1 MAQKFFTPLSI
12 RSLSS
17 VASDGLTVLVDG
29 DSDPRIKIEAGGR
42 ITWGDGTTGGDTNLY
57 RTATNSL
64 KTDDVFEAA
73 AGVVTVTTSGAP
85 TAALNDG
92 AIAVD
97 TDNDRLYLRSNSTW
111 FKAGSA
117 VVELSTTAPASADE
131 GDMWFD
137 TDDFILY
144 VRSGGGWVSST
155 GSTTLESLNDVNIPS
170 PSDGEVLQ
178 YDGTAGEWVAA
189 TFSSLPAGGD
199 TGQVLSKT
207 DGTDYNVEWADV
219 ISADGG
225 TPSTW
230 TRVLVAMDAGGV

>member
-73 AGVVTVTTSGAP
+73 AGVITVTTSGAP

-111 FKAGSA
+111 VKAGSA
-117 VVELSTTAPASADE
+117 VVELATTAPASGDE

-170 PSDGEVLQ
+170 PSDGDILQ
-178 YDGTAGEWVAA
+178 YDADAEEWVSVGFNAVP
-189 TFSSLPAGGD
+189 SGGD
-199 TGQVLSKT
+199 TGQVLSKV

>member
-1 MAQKFFTPLSI
+1 VAQKFFTPISIRQLSSAASDALSI
-12 RSLSS
+12 
-17 VASDGLTVLVDG
+17 LVDG
-29 DSDPRIKIEAGGR
+29 DTDPRIKVEAGGR
-42 ITWGDGTTGGDTNLY
+42 ISWGDGSTSADTNLY
-57 RTATNSL
+57 RTAANSL

-92 AIAVD
+92 AIAID

-111 FKAGSA
+111 VKAGSA
-117 VVELSTTAPASADE
+117 VVELATTAPTEVDE

-144 VRSGGGWVSST
+144 VRSGGEWVSAT
-155 GSTTLESLNDVNIPS
+155 GALTLDGLADVNAGS
-170 PSDGEVLQ
+170 PNDGDVLQ
-178 YDGTAGEWVAA
+178 YDSTSGDWVAA

-207 DGTDYNVEWADV
+207 DGTDYNVEWANV
-219 ISADGG
+219 ISGDGG
-225 TPSTW
+225 TPSTPL
-230 TRVLVAMDAGGV
+230 RVLVAMDAGGV

>member
-12 RSLSS
+12 RSLST
-17 VASDGLTVLVDG
+17 VASDGLTILVDG
-29 DSDPRIKIEAGGR
+29 DSDPRIKVEAGGR

-64 KTDDVFEAA
+64 KTDDTFEAA
-73 AGVVTVTTSGAP
+73 SGVITVTTSGAP

-92 AIAVD
+92 ALAID

-117 VVELSTTAPASADE
+117 VVELSTTAPTGVDE

-137 TDDFILY
+137 TDDLILY
-144 VRSGGGWVSST
+144 VRSGGAWVSATGALTLDGLADVST
-155 GSTTLESLNDVNIPS
+155 STAV
-170 PSDGEVLQ
+170 DGDVLQ

-189 TFSSLPAGGD
+189 TFSSLPSGGD
-199 TGQVLSKT
+199 TGQVLSKV

-230 TRVLVAMDAGGV
+230 TRVFVAIDAGGV